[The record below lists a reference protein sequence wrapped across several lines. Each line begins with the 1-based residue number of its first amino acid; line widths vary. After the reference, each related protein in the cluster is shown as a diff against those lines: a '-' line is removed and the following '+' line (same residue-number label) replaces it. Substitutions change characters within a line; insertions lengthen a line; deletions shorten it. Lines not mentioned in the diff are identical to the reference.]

1 MEVFLKNFLVK
12 ALLDN
17 MKKERKQKLIVV
29 AQTPPPYL
37 GQSIMHKFFV
47 DDKWNEIDKKH
58 IRLKLTNKSDQFGKF
73 SLAKIL
79 GVLKLIS
86 QIWQERLKGKIDAIY
101 YPPSGPVNK
110 KTFYKDLSILL
121 FTRFLAEKTIFHFH
135 ADKFDNLLNV
145 LNEVELFFAEIIYG
159 NPDLCI
165 VILEPQKLDVSWLN
179 PNKVVVI
186 PNGIEDS
193 YTNIEITNT
202 KCKPFGI
209 LYIGLLV
216 EYKGIED
223 AITAS
228 AILKMKGL
236 DFKWVFVGGWSSVE
250 FKNKINLLI
259 EYNGL
264 QDNMIFVGEKIE
276 KEKWKYFSE
285 ANVLCL
291 PTRKDLMP
299 LCILEGMM
307 MSLPIVST
315 RLRTIPHIVD
325 EGVNGLLSEVN
336 DPKSLSENLEY
347 LLNNKAICE
356 EYGINARNKFE
367 NEYKISNHLK
377 LMKSEIL
384 KTIKVKI

>member
-1 MEVFLKNFLVK
+1 
-12 ALLDN
+12 
-17 MKKERKQKLIVV
+17 MKKETKKKLIVI

-47 DDKWNEIDKKH
+47 DDMWNEIEKKH
-58 IRLKLTNKSDQFGKF
+58 IRLELTKKSDQFGRF
-73 SLAKIL
+73 SLTKIL
-79 GVLKLIS
+79 GILKVIS
-86 QIWQERLKGKIDAIY
+86 QIWQERLKGKIDALY
-101 YPPSGPVNK
+101 YPPSGPVSK

-121 FTRFLAEKTIFHFH
+121 FTRFLAENTIFHFH
-135 ADKFDNLLNV
+135 ADKFDNLLNI
-145 LNEVELFFAEIIYG
+145 LNKAELFFAKIIYG

-179 PNKVVVI
+179 PNKVVII

-193 YTNIEITNT
+193 YSDLDISIA
-202 KCKPFGI
+202 KDKIGKDKPFGI

-223 AITAS
+223 AIKAS

-236 DFKWVFVGGWSSVE
+236 DFKWVFVGGWSSLE
-250 FKNKINLLI
+250 FKNKIKLLI
-259 EYNGL
+259 EENGL

-276 KEKWKYFSE
+276 KEKWKYFSD

-325 EGVNGLLSEVN
+325 EGVNGLLSQVN

-384 KTIKVKI
+384 GTIKVKI